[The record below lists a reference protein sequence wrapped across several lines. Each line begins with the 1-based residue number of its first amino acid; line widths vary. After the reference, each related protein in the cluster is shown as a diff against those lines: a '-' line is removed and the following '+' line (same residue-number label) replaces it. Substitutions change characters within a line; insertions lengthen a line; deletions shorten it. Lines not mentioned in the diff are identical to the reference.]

1 MNLNTISSHSFFQMK
16 NKIQNY
22 AWGSTSSIHDL
33 FGFSNETNEPQ
44 AEVWMGTHPNGCSE
58 VQIEQ
63 NMLPLSELIKQNQP
77 AYLSAETA
85 AKFGDLPF
93 LFKILAAEHA
103 LSIQVHPSKQDAEIG
118 FEKEQRAGI
127 PLNASHRNYKDP
139 NHKPELVY
147 ALTSYQAMNGFRSY
161 SEIIEAFSLCDIDEL
176 RAPLDAF
183 KHEANSQGLRDFFVH
198 ILTMEGETKERALKQ
213 LLAHAS
219 RQSEQGT
226 DSDVFQLILDLSTQY
241 PGDVGLFAPL
251 LLNVITLQPGEAM
264 FLSARTP
271 HAYIKGTGL
280 EIMANS
286 DNVLRAGLTPKHMDV
301 EELVKCTD
309 FVPKPFNSLVLEP
322 NANGC
327 QSLYPVPV
335 ADFSFCILN
344 QPNNEVVEA
353 NSAEILMAI
362 DADLTLISDN
372 GETLTAAK
380 GQSVFVPAYV
390 GHYRIQSAGRVARAF
405 N

>member
-1 MNLNTISSHSFFQMK
+1 M
-16 NKIQNY
+16 
-22 AWGSTSSIHDL
+22 
-33 FGFSNETNEPQ
+33 
-44 AEVWMGTHPNGCSE
+44 
-58 VQIEQ
+58 
-63 NMLPLSELIKQNQP
+63 SELIKQNQP

-103 LSIQVHPSKQDAEIG
+103 LSIQVHPSKQDAEVG
-118 FEKEQRAGI
+118 FEKEQSAGI

-161 SEIIEAFSLCDIDEL
+161 AEIIEAFSLCDIDEL

-183 KHEANSQGLRDFFVH
+183 KREINSQGLRDFFVH

-219 RQSEQGT
+219 RQSEQCTDSEQGT
-226 DSDVFQLILDLSTQY
+226 DSDVFKLILDLSTQY

-335 ADFSFCILN
+335 ADFSFSILN

-362 DADLTLISDN
+362 DADLTLVSDN

>member
-1 MNLNTISSHSFFQMK
+1 
-16 NKIQNY
+16 
-22 AWGSTSSIHDL
+22 
-33 FGFSNETNEPQ
+33 TNEPQ

-63 NMLPLSELIKQNQP
+63 NTLPLSELIKQNQP

-335 ADFSFCILN
+335 ADFSFSILN

>member
-1 MNLNTISSHSFFQMK
+1 MNLNTISSHSFFQMN

-63 NMLPLSELIKQNQP
+63 NTLPLSELIKQNQP

-118 FEKEQRAGI
+118 FEKEQSAGI

-147 ALTSYQAMNGFRSY
+147 ALTEYQAMNGFRPT
-161 SEIIEAFSLCDIDEL
+161 SEIISFFSEL
-176 RAPLDAF
+176 AIPEL
-183 KHEANSQGLRDFFVH
+183 QGLVDDLIDNQTSKGLASFFSG
-198 ILTMEGETKERALKQ
+198 LLSLEGEQKEMALTV
-213 LLAHAS
+213 LLAQA
-219 RQSEQGT
+219 RIT
-226 DSDVFQLILDLSTQY
+226 DLPLFNLILELETQY
-241 PGDVGLFAPL
+241 PGDIGLFAPL
-251 LLNVITLQPGEAM
+251 LLNVITLKPGEAM
-264 FLSARTP
+264 FLDAETP
-271 HAYIKGTGL
+271 HAYLKGTGL

-286 DNVLRAGLTPKHMDV
+286 DNVLRAGLTPKYMDV
-301 EELVKCTD
+301 KELVACTR
-309 FVPKPFNSLVLEP
+309 FEEKPFDSLLLAPNEIDDILE
-322 NANGC
+322 
-327 QSLYPVPV
+327 YPVPV
-335 ADFSFCILN
+335 DDFKFAIVKQAN
-344 QPNNEVVEA
+344 QRTLDVRT
-353 NSAEILMAI
+353 AEILLPLDSPLVITHA
-362 DADLTLISDN
+362 N
-372 GETLTAAK
+372 GETCVVDK
-380 GQSVFVPAYV
+380 GQSVFIPAYAKQ
-390 GHYRIQSAGRVARAF
+390 YTLNCEGRVARAYS
-405 N
+405 

>member
-1 MNLNTISSHSFFQMK
+1 
-16 NKIQNY
+16 
-22 AWGSTSSIHDL
+22 
-33 FGFSNETNEPQ
+33 
-44 AEVWMGTHPNGCSE
+44 
-58 VQIEQ
+58 
-63 NMLPLSELIKQNQP
+63 
-77 AYLSAETA
+77 
-85 AKFGDLPF
+85 
-93 LFKILAAEHA
+93 
-103 LSIQVHPSKQDAEIG
+103 
-118 FEKEQRAGI
+118 
-127 PLNASHRNYKDP
+127 
-139 NHKPELVY
+139 
-147 ALTSYQAMNGFRSY
+147 MNGFRSY
-161 SEIIEAFSLCDIDEL
+161 DEIIEAFGLCDIDEL

-183 KHEANSQGLRDFFVH
+183 KREINSQGLRDFFVH

-322 NANGC
+322 NADGC
-327 QSLYPVPV
+327 QNLYPVPV
-335 ADFSFCILN
+335 ADFSFSILN

>member
-183 KHEANSQGLRDFFVH
+183 KHQANSQGLRDFFVH

>member
-1 MNLNTISSHSFFQMK
+1 MN

-103 LSIQVHPSKQDAEIG
+103 LSIQVHPSKQDAEVG
-118 FEKEQRAGI
+118 FEKEQSAGI

-161 SEIIEAFSLCDIDEL
+161 AEIIEAFSLCDIDEL

-183 KHEANSQGLRDFFVH
+183 KREINSQGLRDFFVH

-219 RQSEQGT
+219 RQSEQCTDSEQGT
-226 DSDVFQLILDLSTQY
+226 DSDVFKLILDLSIQY

-335 ADFSFCILN
+335 ADFSFSILN

-362 DADLTLISDN
+362 DTDLTLISDN

>member
-1 MNLNTISSHSFFQMK
+1 MNLHNLSSHSFFEMN

-33 FGFSNETNEPQ
+33 FGFSNDTNEPQ

-58 VQIEQ
+58 VRVEQ
-63 NMLPLSELIKQNQP
+63 NSLPLSDLIKQNQS
-77 AYLSAETA
+77 AYLSSETA
-85 AKFGDLPF
+85 KKFGDLPF
-93 LFKILAAEHA
+93 LFKILAAESA
-103 LSIQVHPSKQDAEIG
+103 LSIQVHPSKQDAEVG
-118 FEKEQRAGI
+118 YEKEQNAGI
-127 PLNASHRNYKDP
+127 PLSASHRNYKDP

-161 SEIIEAFSLCDIDEL
+161 SEIIEAFSQCDIAEL
-176 RAPLDAF
+176 RAPLKAF
-183 KHEANSQGLRDFFVH
+183 KRSTNSRGLRDFFVH
-198 ILTMEGETKERALKQ
+198 ILMMEGKTKDHALDQ
-213 LLAHAS
+213 LIAHAS
-219 RQSEQGT
+219 HQSAQSSNSSVYSLVLE
-226 DSDVFQLILDLSTQY
+226 LAAQY

-251 LLNVITLQPGEAM
+251 LLNVITLQAGEAM

-286 DNVLRAGLTPKHMDV
+286 DNVLRAGLTPKYIDIQ
-301 EELVKCTD
+301 ELIKCTD
-309 FVPKPFNSLVLEP
+309 FVPKPFDSLVLQP
-322 NANGC
+322 NAIGC
-327 QSLYPVPV
+327 QKHYPVPV
-335 ADFSFCILN
+335 ADFSFSVLN
-344 QPNNEVVEA
+344 QPNQQVVET

-362 DADLTLISDN
+362 DEEVTLISDK
-372 GETLTAAK
+372 GEKLTAAK

-390 GHYRIQSAGRVARAF
+390 GRYRIQSAGRVARAF